1 MLCSKADDR
10 SFVDSIRQRA
20 ASTAQ
25 SYTTNKTYGWLEFN
39 IPCQFFGAVGWEA
52 GRASGL

>member
-1 MLCSKADDR
+1 VLCSKADDR